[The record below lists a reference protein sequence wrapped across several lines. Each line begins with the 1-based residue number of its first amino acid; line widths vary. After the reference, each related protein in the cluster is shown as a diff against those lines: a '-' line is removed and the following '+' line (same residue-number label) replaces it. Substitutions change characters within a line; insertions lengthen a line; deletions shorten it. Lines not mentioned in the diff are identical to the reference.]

1 MNKVGV
7 GFVITTK
14 GTYQCSLRA
23 NPPKPGTSKTAFGQV
38 KIMKELN
45 NTTKLGPHIDHKRYI
60 SASHVMP
67 DLYLSTEFAI
77 VMYFFL

>member
-1 MNKVGV
+1 MSTKVYYIFVSIVTFFTEGETDGDDDINKLK
-7 GFVITTK
+7 F
-14 GTYQCSLRA
+14 L
-23 NPPKPGTSKTAFGQV
+23 
-38 KIMKELN
+38 EN